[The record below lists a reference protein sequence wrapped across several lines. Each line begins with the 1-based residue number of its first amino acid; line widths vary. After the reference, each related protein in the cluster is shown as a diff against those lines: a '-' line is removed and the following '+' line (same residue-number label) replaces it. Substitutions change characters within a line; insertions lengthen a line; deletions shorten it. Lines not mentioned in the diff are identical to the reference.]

1 VSAQAGVSGTGSI
14 IQSAWEAV
22 VVSERFIRGAPD
34 ELISNIDHDPM
45 LLQDAFRLVE
55 HHHLGEQ
62 AQAEMAVLVIVP
74 TKKIPDRK
82 HGYLG
87 RRRFPAHHPRTAW
100 GKLGTDGASYWKDA
114 RMPTDDLAYAT
125 RRGSR
130 GDTIWRLQ
138 T

>member
-1 VSAQAGVSGTGSI
+1 
-14 IQSAWEAV
+14 V

-45 LLQDAFRLVE
+45 LLQDAFRLLE

-87 RRRFPAHHPRTAW
+87 RRRFPAHHPRAAW
-100 GKLGTDGASYWKDA
+100 GKLGTDA
-114 RMPTDDLAYAT
+114 RTDWEQMGKNT
-125 RRGSR
+125 PEIRVSSG
-130 GDTIWRLQ
+130 T
-138 T
+138 

>member
-1 VSAQAGVSGTGSI
+1 VSRQAGVSGTGSI

-45 LLQDAFRLVE
+45 LFQDPFRLVE

-74 TKKIPDRK
+74 TKKNTRQKARLSWAQEVSGSNPDAPTKNRST
-82 HGYLG
+82 G
-87 RRRFPAHHPRTAW
+87 RVS
-100 GKLGTDGASYWKDA
+100 GARPFVLS
-114 RMPTDDLAYAT
+114 
-125 RRGSR
+125 
-130 GDTIWRLQ
+130 
-138 T
+138 